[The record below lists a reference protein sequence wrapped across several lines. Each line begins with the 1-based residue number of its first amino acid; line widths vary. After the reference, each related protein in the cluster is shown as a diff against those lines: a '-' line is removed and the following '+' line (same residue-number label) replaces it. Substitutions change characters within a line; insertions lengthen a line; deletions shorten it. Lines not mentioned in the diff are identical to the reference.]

1 MKATVPP
8 VYSYFPGCS
17 LGATNRAYD
26 ISTRNVAR
34 VLGLEMVELED
45 WNCCGATPYM
55 AIDPRQSALLS
66 ARNLGLSERNGR
78 DIVTVCSSCYLV
90 FQKANHQFHDDPSLR
105 ADVRKALQAGGMDY
119 HGNVRV
125 WHLLELLV
133 NSLGREAIEQHVV
146 QPLEGLKVA
155 CYYGCQLIRPF
166 GEVDDPEFP
175 RLLDLLMD
183 WIGAKPVEFGMGA
196 KCCGGILMTTQP
208 ELGLD
213 LSGRILKQAR
223 RAGADCICTICPLC
237 QMNLEAYQ
245 DKIAARMEED
255 CRIPILYFTQ
265 VLGKALG
272 LGADELAL
280 EDALTPA
287 ETVLVGKSRELK
299 NGQKTGGS
307 HG

>member
-1 MKATVPP
+1 MNATIQP

-55 AIDPRQSALLS
+55 AIDSRRSALLS
-66 ARNLGLSERNGR
+66 ARNLGISEKNGR

-90 FQKANHQFHDDPSLR
+90 FQKANHQIHDDPSLR
-105 ADVRKALQAGGMDY
+105 ADIRKALQTGGMDY

-125 WHLLELLV
+125 WHLLELIV
-133 NSLGREAIEQHVV
+133 NDLGKEAIERHVV
-146 QPLEGLKVA
+146 RPLDGLKVA
-155 CYYGCQLIRPF
+155 CYYGCQLIRPY

-175 RLLDLLMD
+175 VLLNRLME
-183 WIGAKPVEFGMGA
+183 WIGATPIDFGMEA

-208 ELGLD
+208 EIGLD
-213 LSGRILKQAR
+213 LSGKLLKHAR
-223 RAGADCICTICPLC
+223 KAGADCICTICPLC

-245 DKIAARMEED
+245 EKITSRIGGD
-255 CRIPILYFTQ
+255 CKIPVLYFTQ

-272 LGADELAL
+272 LGSDELAL
-280 EDALTPA
+280 RDALTPVEA
-287 ETVLVGKSRELK
+287 VLAGK
-299 NGQKTGGS
+299 GQGGG
-307 HG
+307 HD